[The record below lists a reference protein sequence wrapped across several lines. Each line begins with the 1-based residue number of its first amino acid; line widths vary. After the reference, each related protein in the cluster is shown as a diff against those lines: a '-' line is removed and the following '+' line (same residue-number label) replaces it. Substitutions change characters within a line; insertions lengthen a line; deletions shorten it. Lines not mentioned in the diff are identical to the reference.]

1 MAPAADGHRE
11 FETFASGSS
20 ADLLKAAYLL
30 CGDRQAAEDLV
41 QTALMRTARRWREA
55 RRAPDAYARVVL
67 VNLARDAARRR
78 QRRVREVLIDE
89 THHPGDRRR
98 SVAER
103 SAADH
108 ADRLLG
114 RESVLVALA
123 ALPER
128 QREVI
133 VLRFYADLSVADTAA
148 AMGASQ
154 GTVMSYTSRAL
165 SRLREL
171 LGEPAEQPDTPISGE
186 VPHGL

>member
-1 MAPAADGHRE
+1 MARAADGHRE
-11 FETFASGSS
+11 FETFAARSS
-20 ADLLKAAYLL
+20 SDLLRAAYLL

-41 QTALMRTARRWREA
+41 QTALMRTARRWRAA

-78 QRRVREVLIDE
+78 QRRVQEVLTEAD
-89 THHPGDRRR
+89 HPGDGRHTG
-98 SVAER
+98 AEQ
-103 SAADH
+103 SADH

-165 SRLREL
+165 SRLRDL
-171 LGEPAEQPDTPISGE
+171 LGEPAEPADTPISGE